1 MGKLTK
7 WLAAL
12 YIGTLITG
20 CNPVGPSNDKIRLD
34 IEDAIKEQTKGIVLI
49 TNLETRRERLSEDRV
64 RVEMR
69 ITYKAD
75 PEELRKAS
83 SAVEILR
90 TKPFGAAASFDLAR
104 AVDRAKSVDGKI
116 EDLTAIYRL
125 RGNGVWN
132 IAQTYSGHGK
142 H

>member
-7 WLAAL
+7 WLTGL
-12 YIGTLITG
+12 CLVTLITG
-20 CNPVGPSNDKIRLD
+20 CNPVGPSNEKIRLD
-34 IEDAIKEQTKGIVLI
+34 IEDILKEQTKGIALI
-49 TNLETRRERLSEDRV
+49 ANLETRRERLSEDRV

-69 ITYKAD
+69 IAYKAD

-104 AVDRAKSVDGKI
+104 AVDRARSVDGKI

-125 RGNGVWN
+125 KGNGVWEM
-132 IAQTYSGHGK
+132 AQTYAGHGK
-142 H
+142 R